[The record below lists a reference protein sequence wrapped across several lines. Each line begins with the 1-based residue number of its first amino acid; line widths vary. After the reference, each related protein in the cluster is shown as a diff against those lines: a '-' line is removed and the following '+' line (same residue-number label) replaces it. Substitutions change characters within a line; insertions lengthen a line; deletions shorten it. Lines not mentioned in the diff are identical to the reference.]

1 VLIRTQFDPEVGVR
15 RGVGSVGVDGKSEE
29 WCRRTVK
36 GAGGQEA
43 RVVQGKSKFAWSY
56 QGFKISAGC

>member
-15 RGVGSVGVDGKSEE
+15 SGVGSVGVDGKSEE

-43 RVVQGKSKFAWSY
+43 RVVQEQK
-56 QGFKISAGC
+56 